1 MLVRAAWRP
10 QQEPEPHPRGPG
22 AWRARGRCVVGVG
35 VHTHT
40 VQAALH
46 SAAGVADPSQRVVP
60 RGVRVAAPN
69 MVRLCGK
76 RQEPEPEQEPE
87 WSLVTLQITLPS
99 RLTGGLRP
107 PRTSLAQMAA
117 GAQSELTCAG
127 LNAGWSRR
135 ASVAAWRCNIV
146 AADPPMADG
155 PLDNSAALRGCA
167 QLSAAL
173 RCSCC

>member
-1 MLVRAAWRP
+1 MV
-10 QQEPEPHPRGPG
+10 PG
-22 AWRARGRCVVGVG
+22 AGVGVG

-40 VQAALH
+40 VQAAFH
-46 SAAGVADPSQRVVP
+46 SAAGVADPSHG
-60 RGVRVAAPN
+60 RGESSRAGRRLRVAAPN